1 MKQNGR
7 VHPVSIYSEWMKM
20 FNEDLKRKKK
30 KKKKKKTKDW
40 HGAIEELVKETR
52 RI

>member
-1 MKQNGR
+1 MKQNGKY
-7 VHPVSIYSEWMKM
+7 HPVNAYTKWMKM
-20 FNEDLKRKKK
+20 FSEDLKRKRKK
-30 KKKKKKTKDW
+30 KNKKKIKDW

>member
-20 FNEDLKRKKK
+20 FNTSNQGAEFNQAKMGPVDKPKKE
-30 KKKKKKTKDW
+30 
-40 HGAIEELVKETR
+40 GAES
-52 RI
+52 

>member
-1 MKQNGR
+1 MKRNGKY
-7 VHPVSIYSEWMKM
+7 HPVNAYTKWMKM
-20 FNEDLKRKKK
+20 FSEDLKRKKK
-30 KKKKKKTKDW
+30 KKNKKKIKDW

>member
-30 KKKKKKTKDW
+30 KKNKKRTKDW
-40 HGAIEELVKETR
+40 DGVIEELVKETR

>member
-1 MKQNGR
+1 MKQN
-7 VHPVSIYSEWMKM
+7 VKYHSVYAYSEWMKM

-30 KKKKKKTKDW
+30 KKNKKKIKDW

>member
-1 MKQNGR
+1 MKQNGKYHA
-7 VHPVSIYSEWMKM
+7 VYAYSQWMKM

-30 KKKKKKTKDW
+30 KKNKKKIKDW